1 MRVSHP
7 INAAEEGSTLVEVAV
22 AAALLATVAIPL
34 LAWFSPQR
42 GAAVEHAVHALA
54 LARSAVEETRGALT
68 RAPAAVPHD
77 APEED
82 AAKTAAAL
90 VRETAQGAA
99 SRWHALRPSPHATP
113 SPRITASRRAG
124 DKAGLQLDI
133 ELRCV
138 SSVAARG
145 GLAGTAL
152 PLPMLAATG
161 CPGGLVQITAT
172 AQVHSASTRT
182 LSTLAYVPPP
192 TSSRP
197 TWGPR

>member
-1 MRVSHP
+1 MRSSHS
-7 INAAEEGSTLVEVAV
+7 IGVAEEGSTLVEVAV

-54 LARSAVEETRGALT
+54 LARSAVEETRGVLT
-68 RAPAAVPHD
+68 TPLAVVSHE

-82 AAKTAAAL
+82 AARTAAAL
-90 VRETAQGAA
+90 VRETAQEAA
-99 SRWHALRPSPHATP
+99 NRWHAQSTSPHATP
-113 SPRITASRRAG
+113 YPRITASRRAN
-124 DKAGLQLDI
+124 DRAGLQLDI

-138 SSVAARG
+138 SSVPARG
-145 GLAGTAL
+145 GSSGIAS
-152 PLPMLAATG
+152 PLPAATG
-161 CPGGLVQITAT
+161 CPSGLVQITAT